1 MDVAHIFFGGWQS
14 LARIVMV
21 AVPIYTVL
29 LLMLQLM
36 GKHSLARTSAYGFV
50 ITVALGS
57 ALASA
62 VMTKSVTLAD
72 GAVGIGVLL
81 GLQYVLSTVVSRW
94 RWAERAVTEEAT
106 LLVRD
111 GRMLHKALRRQRV
124 TDAEVLAAVRK
135 QGIDALEKVGAVVLE
150 TDGSF
155 SVIVH
160 VGDNPTALGDVRDE

>member
-29 LLMLQLM
+29 LLMLNVM
-36 GKHSLARTSAYGFV
+36 GKHALARTSAYGFV

-62 VMTKSVTLAD
+62 VMTTSVTLAN
-72 GAVGIGVLL
+72 GALGIGVLL

-94 RWAERAVTEEAT
+94 RWAERIITEQAT

-111 GRMLHKALRRQRV
+111 GRLLHEALRRERV
-124 TDAEVLAAVRK
+124 TNAEVLAAVRK

-155 SVIVH
+155 SVIAQVS
-160 VGDNPTALGDVRDE
+160 DNPTALRDVRHE